1 MATTTANA
9 AYPLDS
15 FGPTPAIPNGDGG
28 YQLGAGN
35 LNEVNFGNS
44 NAPATVAAGDATLT
58 AAQLLTSIIIG
69 SPGTSAAA
77 YTLPTVANLEAALP
91 SIVKTGA
98 VIDFTIINSNGS
110 GSGVIT
116 VTTNTGWSIGTSGSQ
131 GLMTI
136 AATAGTSQRYRARK
150 TGTGTWSLY
159 RLA

>member
-1 MATTTANA
+1 MAITTQGAS
-9 AYPLDS
+9 YPLES

-35 LNEVNFGNS
+35 LSEINFS
-44 NAPATVAAGDATLT
+44 NTSAPATVSSGDATLT

-69 SPGTSAAA
+69 SPGSSAAA

-98 VIDFTIINSNGS
+98 IIDFTIINANGS

-159 RLA
+159 QLA